1 MLFTDGEPNVNPPFG
16 IVPSLKKIIIDIKN
30 DNFTISTFAF
40 GYRSNFQLMEE
51 IAEIG
56 NGIYGYCMIVP
67 W

>member
-30 DNFTISTFAF
+30 VNFTISTSAF